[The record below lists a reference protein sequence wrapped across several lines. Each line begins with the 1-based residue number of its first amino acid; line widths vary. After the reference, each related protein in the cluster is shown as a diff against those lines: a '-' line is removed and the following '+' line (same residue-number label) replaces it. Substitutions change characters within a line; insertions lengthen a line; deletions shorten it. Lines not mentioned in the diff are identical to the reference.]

1 MDSNVLGIWS
11 KVKMA
16 ATRAKDAEKV
26 AKLLDA
32 VLLTLSW
39 QQQLVCA
46 AIDTLKPHARGSRSK
61 RSQARKGSK

>member
-1 MDSNVLGIWS
+1 
-11 KVKMA
+11 MA

-46 AIDTLKPHARGSRSK
+46 AIDTLRPRVEASRSK
-61 RSQARKGSK
+61 RSQAGKGSK